1 MPRDGTPPFR
11 AEHIG
16 SLLRPDALRDGFRR
30 LSKGEIDADGFRAIQ
45 DECIRDAVA
54 MQEEV
59 GFEAVTDGEFR
70 RTTYISH
77 FVDSVDGLE
86 FAPSSFRFYEDDGTA
101 HEFVA
106 PRAVGRLRRTKA
118 NSGEEYDFLRTVTGK
133 TVKSTLPSPATMHF
147 LGGAED
153 PPKDVYPDREALFD
167 DLARA
172 YREDIADLAAR
183 GARYVQIDDVPF
195 AMLCD
200 GSLRGQ
206 LAARGEDAEALVD
219 AYIALTNAS
228 LAGRPADMTVG
239 FHICRG
245 NLKGTWLSRGGY
257 DAVAE
262 KLFER
267 LDVDHFC
274 LEYDT
279 ERAGGF
285 SPLAAMPEDKGVVL
299 GLISSKLPPLEDPA
313 AVEARIAE
321 ASRYVPLDRLA
332 VSPQCGFSSA
342 VIGNPVSPDDQRAKL
357 ALVVEIAGRV
367 WKNAAR

>member
-206 LAARGEDAEALVD
+206 IAARGEDAEALVD

-228 LAGRPADMTVG
+228 LAGRPPDMTVG

-245 NLKGTWLSRGGY
+245 NLKGTWLSQGGY

-321 ASRYVPLDRLA
+321 ASRYVPLERLA

-357 ALVVEIAGRV
+357 ALVVEIAGRM

>member
-1 MPRDGTPPFR
+1 MPLDGTPPFR

-30 LSKGEIDADGFRAIQ
+30 LNRGEIDANGFRAIQ
-45 DECIRDAVA
+45 DDCIRDAVA
-54 MQEEV
+54 MQEEI
-59 GFEAVTDGEFR
+59 GLEAVTDGEFR

-106 PRAVGRLRRTKA
+106 PRAVGRLNRVKA
-118 NSGEEYDFLRTVTGK
+118 NSGEEFDFLRTVTDR
-133 TVKSTLPSPATMHF
+133 TIKSTLPSPATMHF
-147 LGGAED
+147 LSGAED
-153 PPKDVYPDREALFD
+153 PPKDVYPDREALFE

-172 YREDIADLAAR
+172 YREDIADLAGR
-183 GARYVQIDDVPF
+183 GANYVQIDDVPF

-200 GSLRGQ
+200 ESLRAQ
-206 LAARGEDAEALVD
+206 LAARGEDAEELVD
-219 AYIALTNAS
+219 AYIALTNDAV
-228 LAGRPADMTVG
+228 AGRPAEMTVG

-257 DAVAE
+257 DVVAE
-262 KLFER
+262 KLFQK

-279 ERAGGF
+279 ERAGDF

-299 GLISSKLPPLEDPA
+299 GLISSKLPLLEDPA
-313 AVEARIAE
+313 TIETRIAD
-321 ASRYVPLDRLA
+321 ASRYVALDRLA

-342 VIGNPVSPDDQRAKL
+342 VIGNPVTPEDQRAKL

-367 WKNAAR
+367 WNGAAR

>member
-133 TVKSTLPSPATMHF
+133 TAKSTLPSPATMHF

-206 LAARGEDAEALVD
+206 IAARGEDAEALVD

-228 LAGRPADMTVG
+228 LAGRPPDMTVG

-285 SPLAAMPEDKGVVL
+285 APLAAMPEDKGVVL

-321 ASRYVPLDRLA
+321 ASRYVPLERLA

>member
-106 PRAVGRLRRTKA
+106 PRAVGRIERVKA
-118 NSGEEYDFLRTVTGK
+118 NSGEEFEFLKTVTGR
-133 TVKSTLPSPATMHF
+133 TIKSTLPSPATMHF

-200 GSLRGQ
+200 GSLRSQ

-219 AYIALTNAS
+219 AYIELTNDS

-245 NLKGTWLSRGGY
+245 NLKGTWLSQGGY

-321 ASRYVPLDRLA
+321 ASRYVPLERLA

-357 ALVVEIAGRV
+357 ALVVEIAERV
-367 WKNAAR
+367 WKTAAR

>member
-1 MPRDGTPPFR
+1 MPPDGAPPFR

-16 SLLRPDALRDGFRR
+16 SLLRPDALREGFRR
-30 LSKGEIDADGFRAIQ
+30 LNRGEVDEDGFRAIQ
-45 DECIRDAVA
+45 DGCIRDAVA
-54 MQEEV
+54 MQEEIGLEV
-59 GFEAVTDGEFR
+59 VTDGEFR

-106 PRAVGRLRRTKA
+106 PRTVGRLKRVKA
-118 NSGEEYDFLRTVTGK
+118 NSGEEFDFLRTVTAR
-133 TVKSTLPSPATMHF
+133 TVKTTLPSPATMHF
-147 LGGAED
+147 LCGAED
-153 PPKDVYPDREALFD
+153 PPKHVYPDRDALFD

-183 GARYVQIDDVPF
+183 GARYVQLDDVPF

-200 GSLRGQ
+200 EALRRQ

-219 AYIALTNAS
+219 AYIALTNDAV
-228 LAGRPADMTVG
+228 AGRPADMTLG

-245 NLKGTWLSRGGY
+245 NLKGTWLSSGGY
-257 DAVAE
+257 DAVAA
-262 KLFER
+262 KLFRR

-279 ERAGGF
+279 GRAGDF
-285 SPLAAMPEDKGVVL
+285 APLAAMPEDKGVVL
-299 GLISSKLPPLEDPA
+299 GLISSKLPLLEDA
-313 AVEARIAE
+313 GEIEARIDE
-321 ASRYVPLDRLA
+321 ASRHVPKERLA

-342 VIGNPVSPDDQRAKL
+342 VVGNPVSPEDQRAKL
-357 ALVVEIAGRV
+357 ALVVEVARRV
-367 WKNAAR
+367 WNGGAG